1 MPNLAKSALRLMR
14 QLLGNP
20 TQGHA
25 EDTGTLLTLDG
36 HSAVAMLEAGIS
48 NAAGLGASARVAGAD
63 LVWRIERQRRIG
75 EDFGGHPANGTRGA
89 LATAI
94 GQSLAGTR
102 ATAFINAN
110 DLAAVQDLLAS
121 ARGRHLPLVLHV
133 SNQALAGHSSALGS
147 GHEALH
153 ISADSGCFLLF
164 AANVQEAVDFTLIAR
179 QVAEQTLIPGL
190 VIMDGEQTALALQDV
205 RLPDDGLLRSYLGH
219 HDDSLASP
227 TPAQKILFGEQRRR
241 VPAWYDNDRPV
252 RLGGIQ
258 APAVWGLGRVADQVF
273 NGDNLTQTLQDA
285 CTGLAKLTGRMHH
298 GVSAFRAEDATML
311 LVAQGAA
318 IETAEAVAEHL
329 RSTSKLRLGVLG
341 LRALRP
347 FPGARIAELLQ
358 GKAQAIVLERVD
370 TPCAGAPP
378 LLRELQATLQRSVQ
392 QNGSAA
398 ADGVGYPAM
407 TQTECPRL
415 RSAIYGLGGL
425 PLRAADLIALCTQ
438 DEAGRDRPV
447 YLGVK
452 FADIHSQYPKRQVLL
467 DRLRREYPD
476 IGKLGLQGEFPDIDL
491 RPPDALSLAVHRVSG
506 LGGEGLAQEIACF
519 LQRAT
524 GGQVRSL
531 PDLLPQPWGG
541 AGVDRFTCAAEGL
554 RDPGAQMPIDL
565 ALLTAGALRLGGD
578 PLTDLRDGAVLLV
591 EDTGA
596 GTQWPAPLANAL
608 QGSEVV
614 LYRIAAFDTLP
625 KLTTVSENANADYL
639 LGAVFGAMLDAGLL
653 ELSSRRVSGLREQA
667 LQRLPAAERKARLDG
682 FKLGL
687 ERVHRL
693 DAGSIEA
700 ARPSATGSP
709 QQAPLVVQRLGQ
721 AGDRYDSLPRFWD
734 QVGVLYRD
742 GETAELAPDPYLGS
756 GVTPSLSSAFRD
768 LSPLRDTLP
777 ELDPLLCSG
786 CGDCWSRCPDGAVGA
801 LALSPASVLD
811 TSIGHTGADALR
823 PLAGKLAAQIAD
835 RCATAGNETGMFA
848 ELLQGAWTWLQ
859 ERMPLPAERGR
870 RIDAA
875 VGDLREATDAL
886 PVVAAEPFFAR
897 DTGAARGD
905 AALLFLAINPDACKG
920 CGICVAACEPGALSS
935 AAQTRRS
942 LRDARQRW
950 QQWQRLPDTDRATLE
965 RIGGHADPGP
975 LATLLLTRG
984 NSASLVGGDAAEPGS
999 GERLAVRLAMAVAE
1013 SRQRPALERFV
1024 GEVDALREK
1033 ISLSIRETLA
1043 DALPADDLDALERG
1057 LDTVESRQAEL
1068 GTLIASVEQS
1078 LGGGIDIPRL
1088 RRLVQLARDLG
1099 DLSWRLREGP
1109 LGIGRARLGLVF
1121 SADASGEWSGTFP
1134 DNPFATPVVVDSGGD
1149 ALAMSV
1155 GLLQGQLRQSTEA
1168 FRLVR
1173 RARHELEQTE
1183 ATRASDTASPKAL
1196 RWDQLSMQER
1206 EVCPPLLVVGGDGLL
1221 RGDGLSQIDA
1231 LLKSDL
1237 PIRLIVLNQAGL
1249 DLPAHDAP
1257 DAALGGPNELDLA
1270 LLALTRRHSYVAQ
1283 TSIGTPDHLTHSLRG
1298 ALDAAGPALVH
1309 LHAPS
1314 PSRHGFAPNQTVT
1327 RAQQAVLARVFPLF
1341 RYDPQGAGVF
1351 GSRFNLE
1358 GNPEPLSHWTDADDE
1373 FTPTPASWALGESR
1387 FAGCFTPLSKH
1398 DADPLPVDEYLAL
1411 DDAVRTM
1418 KTPVVSAHGE
1428 DGSTV
1433 RFKVAPS
1440 MLQVCEQRQTS
1451 WQVLQEITGLVTPF
1465 TERVEQAARD
1475 QVATDHE
1482 AELAA
1487 LRAEYESRIAA
1498 LEQAMLE
1505 RTRQAMRRRMMR
1517 LAGYSSGSSEGGNS
1531 N

>member
-1 MPNLAKSALRLMR
+1 M
-14 QLLGNP
+14 
-20 TQGHA
+20 
-25 EDTGTLLTLDG
+25 
-36 HSAVAMLEAGIS
+36 
-48 NAAGLGASARVAGAD
+48 
-63 LVWRIERQRRIG
+63 
-75 EDFGGHPANGTRGA
+75 
-89 LATAI
+89 
-94 GQSLAGTR
+94 
-102 ATAFINAN
+102 
-110 DLAAVQDLLAS
+110 
-121 ARGRHLPLVLHV
+121 
-133 SNQALAGHSSALGS
+133 
-147 GHEALH
+147 
-153 ISADSGCFLLF
+153 
-164 AANVQEAVDFTLIAR
+164 
-179 QVAEQTLIPGL
+179 
-190 VIMDGEQTALALQDV
+190 
-205 RLPDDGLLRSYLGH
+205 
-219 HDDSLASP
+219 
-227 TPAQKILFGEQRRR
+227 
-241 VPAWYDNDRPV
+241 
-252 RLGGIQ
+252 
-258 APAVWGLGRVADQVF
+258 
-273 NGDNLTQTLQDA
+273 
-285 CTGLAKLTGRMHH
+285 
-298 GVSAFRAEDATML
+298 
-311 LVAQGAA
+311 
-318 IETAEAVAEHL
+318 
-329 RSTSKLRLGVLG
+329 
-341 LRALRP
+341 
-347 FPGARIAELLQ
+347 
-358 GKAQAIVLERVD
+358 
-370 TPCAGAPP
+370 
-378 LLRELQATLQRSVQ
+378 
-392 QNGSAA
+392 
-398 ADGVGYPAM
+398 
-407 TQTECPRL
+407 
-415 RSAIYGLGGL
+415 
-425 PLRAADLIALCTQ
+425 
-438 DEAGRDRPV
+438 
-447 YLGVK
+447 
-452 FADIHSQYPKRQVLL
+452 
-467 DRLRREYPD
+467 
-476 IGKLGLQGEFPDIDL
+476 
-491 RPPDALSLAVHRVSG
+491 
-506 LGGEGLAQEIACF
+506 
-519 LQRAT
+519 
-524 GGQVRSL
+524 
-531 PDLLPQPWGG
+531 
-541 AGVDRFTCAAEGL
+541 
-554 RDPGAQMPIDL
+554 
-565 ALLTAGALRLGGD
+565 
-578 PLTDLRDGAVLLV
+578 
-591 EDTGA
+591 
-596 GTQWPAPLANAL
+596 
-608 QGSEVV
+608 
-614 LYRIAAFDTLP
+614 
-625 KLTTVSENANADYL
+625 
-639 LGAVFGAMLDAGLL
+639 
-653 ELSSRRVSGLREQA
+653 
-667 LQRLPAAERKARLDG
+667 
-682 FKLGL
+682 
-687 ERVHRL
+687 
-693 DAGSIEA
+693 
-700 ARPSATGSP
+700 
-709 QQAPLVVQRLGQ
+709 
-721 AGDRYDSLPRFWD
+721 
-734 QVGVLYRD
+734 
-742 GETAELAPDPYLGS
+742 
-756 GVTPSLSSAFRD
+756 TPSLSSAFRD

-823 PLAGKLAAQIAD
+823 PLAGKLAAQIVNQ
-835 RCATAGNETGMFA
+835 CASAGNETRMFA

-875 VGDLREATDAL
+875 VGELREATEAL
-886 PVVAAEPFFAR
+886 PVVAAEPFFAH

-920 CGICVAACEPGALSS
+920 CGICVAACGPGALSS

-950 QQWQRLPDTDRATLE
+950 QQWQRLPDTDRATLQ

-1033 ISLSIRETLA
+1033 ISLLIRETLA

-1099 DLSWRLREGP
+1099 DLIWRLSEGP

-1121 SADASGEWSGTFP
+1121 SADAIAEWSGIFP
-1134 DNPFATPVVVDSGGD
+1134 DNPFATPVVVDPGGD
-1149 ALAMSV
+1149 ALALSV

-1173 RARHELEQTE
+1173 RARHELEQAE
-1183 ATRASDTASPKAL
+1183 ATHASGTAPPKAL

-1221 RGDGLSQIDA
+1221 RGEGLSQIDA

-1283 TSIGTPDHLTHSLRG
+1283 TSIGAPDHLTHSLRG

-1327 RAQQAVLARVFPLF
+1327 RAQQAMLARVFPLF

-1358 GNPEPLSHWTDADDE
+1358 GNPEPLSHWTDADDG

-1398 DADPLPVDEYLAL
+1398 DSDPLPVDEYLAL
-1411 DDAVRTM
+1411 DEAVRTM
-1418 KTPVVSAHGE
+1418 KTPVVSARGE

-1433 RFKVAPS
+1433 RLKVAPS
-1440 MLQVCEQRQTS
+1440 MLQICEQRQTS

-1487 LRAEYESRIAA
+1487 LRAEYESRIAE
-1498 LEQAMLE
+1498 LEEAMLE